1 MNPTRMFL
9 WLGACALAIAGSGC
23 GCGAR
28 TEPLSG
34 QAVISISIDR
44 SAGAL
49 ADGLDAVQIQVT
61 VRDGHGDPVSGVTVQ
76 LDATGAGNTLTQPAD
91 PTDKTGLATGS
102 LSTTVPEVKIV
113 TASIEE
119 GAVAATASV
128 QFSAGPAAQLVF
140 VQQPTASEV
149 TGLIAPAVMVAVQDR
164 FGNAATSWA
173 APLSLRLIAVSGVGT
188 LTGATSANTT
198 DGVAAFSS
206 LSVSAVGQ
214 YRLEASSGT
223 LPAATSDVFTVRAL
237 GVIGTRI
244 EHWVND
250 SGGVDRPQDL
260 RNVPIGAWVP
270 RGPGFV
276 FYPGTGAADG
286 TFEILRV
293 PYGAAYWLCYRTDCF
308 ATSERSVD
316 LGLHIEGRPTVTFAS
331 PGTLQHTSFTGM
343 VPFTNDPTF
352 EVTDDLQMYSSNV
365 GLWVS
370 GLQLDSVSNTVNQ
383 GAVALDQTYDYAL
396 IAQSGYTPALA
407 DAAAGDR
414 TYFNQLTT
422 RDAGFVVDGSGTP
435 QRWNTYQ
442 AVERTLGPLPLT
454 VTSGAVTDVSGTFT
468 PVPQDK
474 SVQMSWLI
482 SERTPGSFGSW
493 RTAINPRTRADN
505 VLHLMAIDA
514 LPESTHCFYGVAP
527 DLAVMFLDDD
537 PSAPQPDQ
545 RLNVVYGDPFPASWA
560 RFGVGQT
567 YFLVPYDVPRSGS
580 GAGTTASTYEV
591 VFITVNDLLPSFP
604 SAELKP
610 RISPVTGAT
619 VDGAPFFNDQTLA
632 SATPVIRWNLPEVGK
647 PTFYTVQILRFSA
660 GPTGPAVR
668 TLAGRFATTDTQL
681 TVPPGFFVSGF
692 HYVVQ
697 INATT
702 QSGHDPARAP
712 YEQQWPYDSAP
723 ALSGL
728 LTMP

>member
-1 MNPTRMFL
+1 MNRTRIQM
-9 WLGACALAIAGSGC
+9 WLGACALAMVGSGC
-23 GCGAR
+23 VCGAR

-34 QAVISISIDR
+34 QAAVSISVDR
-44 SAGAL
+44 STGAV
-49 ADGLDAVQIQVT
+49 ADGVDAVQIQVT
-61 VRDGHGDPVSGVTVQ
+61 VRDGHGDPVAGVAVQ
-76 LDATGAGNTLTQPAD
+76 LDATGAGNTLTQPAG
-91 PTDKTGLATGS
+91 PTEKDGVVKGS
-102 LSTTVPEVKIV
+102 LSATVPELKIV

-119 GAVAATASV
+119 GAIAATASV

-140 VQQPTASEV
+140 VQQPTTAEA
-149 TGLIAPAVMVAVQDR
+149 TGLLAPPVAVEVQDKL
-164 FGNAATSWA
+164 GNVVTSWA
-173 APLSLRLIAVSGVGT
+173 APVSVGLIAVSGVGT
-188 LTGATSANTT
+188 LSGATSANTT
-198 DGVAAFSS
+198 GGVATFSS
-206 LSVSAVGQ
+206 LSISGVGQ
-214 YRLEASSGT
+214 YRLVASSGT
-223 LPAATSDVFTVRAL
+223 LPPTTSDAFTVRAL
-237 GVIGTRI
+237 GVIGTRT

-250 SGGVDRPQDL
+250 SGGVDRPQDI
-260 RNVPIGAWVP
+260 RNASIRAWVP
-270 RGPGFV
+270 AGQGFV

-286 TFEILRV
+286 TFQVPRV
-293 PYGAAYWLCYRTDCF
+293 PYGATYWLCYKTDCF

-316 LGLHIEGRPTVTFAS
+316 LSLHIEGRPTVLFAS
-331 PGTLQHTSFTGM
+331 PGTLQHTSLTGM

-352 EVTDDLQMYSSNV
+352 GVTDDLQMYASNV

-370 GLQLDSVSNTVNQ
+370 GLQFDSASFGINQ
-383 GAVALDQTYDYAL
+383 GSVIVDQLYDYSL

-422 RDAGFVVDGSGTP
+422 RDAGFVLDGSGTP

-442 AVERTLGPLPLT
+442 AIERSFGPIPLT
-454 VTSGAVTDVSGTFT
+454 VTNGGVTDVSGTFT

-474 SVQMSWLI
+474 SVQVSWLLA
-482 SERTPGSFGSW
+482 ERTPGSFGSY
-493 RTAINPRTRADN
+493 RTAINPRTRADD

-514 LPESTHCFYGVAP
+514 LPESAYGFYGVAP

-545 RLNVVYGDPFPASWA
+545 RLNVVYGDPFPASWT

-567 YFLVPYDVPRSGS
+567 YFLVPYEVPRSGTA
-580 GAGTTASTYEV
+580 AGTTASTYEV

-604 SAELKP
+604 FAALKP
-610 RISPVTGAT
+610 RVSPVTGASI
-619 VDGAPFFNDQTLA
+619 DGAPFFNDQALA
-632 SATPVIRWNLPEVGK
+632 SPTPVIRWSLPEVGS

-660 GPTGPAVR
+660 GPTGPPTR
-668 TLAGRFATTDTQL
+668 TLVGRFSTTATQVA
-681 TVPPGFFVSGF
+681 VPPGFFVSGY

-697 INATT
+697 INATV
-702 QSGHDPARAP
+702 QGGHDVARAP